1 MSTDTK
7 NENSQLS
14 EQAQKATLSEHRK
27 FRDDEFWKQ
36 IPGWE
41 SVSHDEFADHKW
53 QNKNAIRKVE
63 QVEKVLG
70 SRVSTETMD
79 DIMRV
84 KITHEYRIT
93 PYRLLH

>member
-70 SRVSTETMD
+70 SRVSKETMD
-79 DIMRV
+79 
-84 KITHEYRIT
+84 T
-93 PYRLLH
+93 PHLREQRPRRPVLRTSVWR